1 MHGLSARAGASGSIA
16 DAVLEQPGDSASQP
30 EQQPELG
37 AALASEATSQQNV

>member
-1 MHGLSARAGASGSIA
+1 MGSLHGLELQAA
-16 DAVLEQPGDSASQP
+16 DAVLEQPGGSASQP